1 MLDRLECAKW
11 ALRRAFLC
19 SAVLMAA
26 LQMVPAQA
34 QDDQIIPWGR
44 LTLPEAPSAGSAKQV
59 DQSDSLDLVTFRDN
73 SFGAYSHALEA
84 KKYTV
89 ILFETDLCVFCKNL
103 AKNLADKD
111 LAKYGDQVVVSVTD
125 GDRDKGAR
133 QLEEALGVVRY
144 PTMVVLKT
152 NSDNIHVAGR
162 IEGEVPVSE
171 IDRVFSVAL
180 QDPITE

>member
-1 MLDRLECAKW
+1 M
-11 ALRRAFLC
+11 
-19 SAVLMAA
+19 
-26 LQMVPAQA
+26 
-34 QDDQIIPWGR
+34 
-44 LTLPEAPSAGSAKQV
+44 
-59 DQSDSLDLVTFRDN
+59 
-73 SFGAYSHALEA
+73 
-84 KKYTV
+84 
-89 ILFETDLCVFCKNL
+89 FCKNL
-103 AKNLADKD
+103 AKNLADKG

-152 NSDNIHVAGR
+152 NSENIHVAGR